1 MYNQSVELRAQQPA
15 AHCGNLDYRICWL
28 QHINSN
34 KLWCSNRVFN
44 VFLTAFVVKLLQ
56 LLSPVTLHHPT
67 WSRRQ
72 PVSVLPKQ
80 ISSFSFCQS
89 KRDQFIL
96 QKRSMKDEEYVVW
109 ICRHGQHEKEETVCL
124 WSMLKCPSLC
134 PTSDHL
140 YSFSL
145 WGSAH
150 QKSHKEFFI
159 KLKLWCCPVKFITQ
173 QNRTSS
179 DKHTS
184 SCCCVFVF
192 FMFLPTASKCLLQ
205 DSRRSGFWRPVGSGR
220 TENRFSR
227 FQLNTDQ
234 QGNGDKIYVLDES
247 ERFDRRQ
254 RRSSSCRLL
263 PAQTFNM

>member
-1 MYNQSVELRAQQPA
+1 MKSPA
-15 AHCGNLDYRICWL
+15 ACFSSSKADI
-28 QHINSN
+28 
-34 KLWCSNRVFN
+34 KF
-44 VFLTAFVVKLLQ
+44 Q
-56 LLSPVTLHHPT
+56 LLSVWT
-67 WSRRQ
+67 WS
-72 PVSVLPKQ
+72 V
-80 ISSFSFCQS
+80 
-89 KRDQFIL
+89 
-96 QKRSMKDEEYVVW
+96 QKHSMKDKEYVVW

-192 FMFLPTASKCLLQ
+192 FMFLPSASKCLHQ
-205 DSRRSGFWRPVGSGR
+205 DSERSRFWRPVGSGR
-220 TENRFSR
+220 TESSFSWTQISR
-227 FQLNTDQ
+227 EMVIKSTFWMKVKGLIVGRDAALPVVFFQLRPSTYNLQTLRC
-234 QGNGDKIYVLDES
+234 KC
-247 ERFDRRQ
+247 FK
-254 RRSSSCRLL
+254 LL
-263 PAQTFNM
+263 